1 MVDKTEE
8 PLELK
13 IYCRTWLKDTEDLF
27 DFETTNIANNIYT
40 YQNLDKEYYMIKYRD
55 ESDDKQK
62 EKINFINSNL
72 IRQKIN
78 SNNST
83 KIIGS
88 LKYDKNKF
96 KLKIIN
102 SYKSRLLNNLYMPEN
117 CERLYELFPINT
129 YMNIEEGDII
139 KIGRIRMKFDR
150 ISFKSK
156 NKSLYEIIENN
167 ILNDSQT
174 MLPNSKDNNETI
186 SVNKMMA
193 SSSLVNQSS
202 ARNTE
207 LNNLNTKIICRLC
220 YQSESSITD
229 PLISP
234 CNCSGTMKYIH
245 LSCLKHS
252 IKLKYHKKCESIY
265 DMFLF
270 QNYSCEI
277 CLSNYPKY
285 IIYKT
290 QVYYLIDIDLDKF
303 PNYVLCDLTQYIDNN
318 QKISHFGY
326 LMFKIED
333 NVPLSLGR
341 KKNNHI
347 KLKDISV
354 SRNHCRILKKDDKL
368 LMMDLD
374 SKFGT
379 MKYIN
384 NSIDIN
390 LKQNENMILLSGKH
404 QFEFSLV
411 KSWSFF
417 GFSNIF
423 NFSCCSCNQPLN
435 EQSELIIYGEE
446 NSYKE
451 NDLKMSREN
460 LKIKMNKK
468 FNYYGKFKDYDSYND
483 YIIKIDNIMGID
495 NSDLDIKDNQ
505 EDDKNENEATN
516 NHIKD
521 KEESFTNY

>member
-1 MVDKTEE
+1 MVDKNEE

-13 IYCRTWLKDTEDLF
+13 INCRTWLKDTEDLF
-27 DFETTNIANNIYT
+27 DFETINIANSKYT
-40 YQNLDKEYYMIKYRD
+40 FQNLDKDYFIIKYRD
-55 ESDDKQK
+55 ESDNKQK
-62 EKINFINSNL
+62 EKINFIYSNI

-78 SNNST
+78 SNNCT

-88 LKYDKNKF
+88 LKFD
-96 KLKIIN
+96 KLKTILKITN
-102 SYKSRLLNNLYMPEN
+102 AFKTILFNHLYMPEN
-117 CERLYELFPINT
+117 CERIYELFPKNKFV
-129 YMNIEEGDII
+129 NIEEGDII

-156 NKSLYEIIENN
+156 NKSLYEVIEKY
-167 ILNDSQT
+167 ILNENQIMSQ
-174 MLPNSKDNNETI
+174 NSKDNNETI
-186 SVNKMMA
+186 SANKMMA
-193 SSSLVNQSS
+193 SSSAINQSS

-207 LNNLNTKIICRLC
+207 LNNKNNKVYCRLC
-220 YQSESSITD
+220 YQSESSIAD

-234 CNCSGTMKYIH
+234 CNCNGSMKYIH

-252 IKLKYHKKCESIY
+252 IKLKYHKKSEAYY
-265 DMFLF
+265 DIFLF

-290 QVYYLIDIDLDKF
+290 QVYYLIDIDLEKF
-303 PNYVLCDLTQYIDNN
+303 ENYVLCDLTQYIDNN

-333 NVPLSLGR
+333 NMALSLGR
-341 KKNNHI
+341 KKTNHI

-354 SRNHCRILKKDDKL
+354 SRNHCKIIKQLDKL
-368 LMMDLD
+368 LIMDLE

-384 NSIDIN
+384 NYIDIN
-390 LKQNENMILLSGKH
+390 FIENENKKFLSGKH
-404 QFEFSLV
+404 EFEFSLT
-411 KSWSFF
+411 KAWSFF

-435 EQSELIIYGEE
+435 EKTELIIYGDE
-446 NSYKE
+446 NSNKE
-451 NDLKMSREN
+451 SEIKMNGEN
-460 LKIKMNKK
+460 LKMKMNKK
-468 FNYYGKFKDYDSYND
+468 FNYYSKFKDYDSYND
-483 YIIKIDNIMGID
+483 YIIRIDSIIGMD

-505 EDDKNENEATN
+505 EDDKNENEITN
-516 NHIKD
+516 NQLKD